1 MKSRV
6 WIKEQRE
13 NVYFVLLGVF
23 LTGLACSKF
32 LMSVSFI
39 GYTLVF
45 LLFGDYALFRDR
57 WLTNKK
63 WISVLLLLFLAHVI
77 SLCWTQDLSAGWN
90 AIRVRLSFFA
100 LPVLISTTL
109 TWDKDRI
116 VRVFKFLMLLLAVL
130 MVLNGVRFLYLLN
143 GQKALDIR
151 QLSWFGSHIR
161 FGILVVF
168 SIALCLH
175 FALKKLLSKGYA
187 WSYIVLATAYVLY
200 SQTFSAIGC
209 LLITFGYF
217 GTMTLLSKQWTKV
230 LFIGLL
236 ALGLC
241 VSWFVVGDF
250 LKAPEACGSF
260 KDVGE
265 ASMAWNRKS
274 KVDFNGNDR
283 KGQVLQRTCE
293 RYLCSLGKPLTPSAI
308 QRLEKEAIID
318 IENGFT
324 DPYSAKGNMLGRYF
338 EVKYEFH
345 LAKDPN
351 GHSLLQRF
359 IYWETAVK
367 LIEQNPLWGVGIGDI
382 DRSMKKAYENTAL
395 LAENQKRPHNMFL
408 TTWLGCGLIGVGLLL
423 GLIIWQLFL
432 GLREKQGLKALLML
446 IFLFSMMLEDSLE
459 TQAGASFTGLFL
471 GLLLS
476 KEALAIWSLKND

>member
-39 GYTLVF
+39 GYTMVF

-168 SIALCLH
+168 SIAYILRSRSCFQKDMLGPTSCWQ
-175 FALKKLLSKGYA
+175 LPM
-187 WSYIVLATAYVLY
+187 SYTA
-200 SQTFSAIGC
+200 
-209 LLITFGYF
+209 
-217 GTMTLLSKQWTKV
+217 
-230 LFIGLL
+230 
-236 ALGLC
+236 
-241 VSWFVVGDF
+241 
-250 LKAPEACGSF
+250 
-260 KDVGE
+260 
-265 ASMAWNRKS
+265 
-274 KVDFNGNDR
+274 
-283 KGQVLQRTCE
+283 
-293 RYLCSLGKPLTPSAI
+293 KPL
-308 QRLEKEAIID
+308 
-318 IENGFT
+318 
-324 DPYSAKGNMLGRYF
+324 
-338 EVKYEFH
+338 V
-345 LAKDPN
+345 
-351 GHSLLQRF
+351 
-359 IYWETAVK
+359 
-367 LIEQNPLWGVGIGDI
+367 PLD
-382 DRSMKKAYENTAL
+382 AY
-395 LAENQKRPHNMFL
+395 
-408 TTWLGCGLIGVGLLL
+408 
-423 GLIIWQLFL
+423 
-432 GLREKQGLKALLML
+432 
-446 IFLFSMMLEDSLE
+446 
-459 TQAGASFTGLFL
+459 
-471 GLLLS
+471 
-476 KEALAIWSLKND
+476 